1 MSRSG
6 ISPMIPLLFSN
17 LNHSTPEWLENRIN
31 RATFAATGYAS
42 MILILSEHQD
52 ALDKDSLGNLIG
64 QSIGMD
70 TVYILRIGRT
80 VGALYISDSEGLLIK
95 YSPSTNEAS
104 FEKLIITNHGE
115 IQTNEILESMI
126 LKGTIDAYY
135 HVEYEEFLV
144 MSDMINQSIQNGSV
158 DEEEDQALAEK
169 YYKLVSAASILI
181 PSGYVNVPAD
191 KEERDKLE
199 KKHYD
204 NLVEAMKEAQ
214 DLIYKYGPFI
224 QEEVFDGYQEILK
237 LCQGHKFVYEN
248 RWNIYDLRSKEEKES
263 FSMDDYK
270 RTDKILELYDKVNK
284 KLREY
289 LQSLEIL

>member
-1 MSRSG
+1 MPWWEAILAAIGGVGGAIVIIIATVKWFGGQIAERLQKNSDEKLQEKLESFKKE
-6 ISPMIPLLFSN
+6 IDKELET
-17 LNHSTPEWLENRIN
+17 HKST
-31 RATFAATGYAS
+31 
-42 MILILSEHQD
+42 
-52 ALDKDSLGNLIG
+52 LGNKNYIT
-64 QSIGMD
+64 QKKFDAEFGM
-70 TVYILRIGRT
+70 Y
-80 VGALYISDSEGLLIK
+80 
-95 YSPSTNEAS
+95 
-104 FEKLIITNHGE
+104 
-115 IQTNEILESMI
+115 
-126 LKGTIDAYY
+126 
-135 HVEYEEFLV
+135 
-144 MSDMINQSIQNGSV
+144 
-158 DEEEDQALAEK
+158 QALAEK